1 MSKYIEKVENAV
13 LPVIP
18 LRGLVIFPGIPTSF
32 EINNKKSI
40 KALNAASSYN
50 NTVFLSVMEKSS
62 DSDEMHLSVT
72 GITAKLKQSLKLP
85 DGNYRVLIDGKSRA
99 EYTELIEG
107 EDFLK
112 AKVLIK
118 NVIVT
123 DNGGIKGEAL
133 RREAILTFQDHIKL
147 LPKISPEIVVSVQA
161 ITDPGMLADFIASNV
176 LFDYRDKQ
184 QVLEETDPFRRL
196 ETLIQLLENE
206 SRVLE
211 FKKELH
217 EKVRERIDEN
227 QREYFLKEQLK
238 VIREELGDTA
248 QDQEEDELV
257 LRIRNSAFSDEAKE
271 KLLKD
276 FDRMTKMPF
285 GSSENSVLRNY
296 LDTVLELPVGIRTKD
311 VYSVQKARKI
321 LDEDHD
327 GLKKVKDRILEYIA
341 VKQLAPELKGQ
352 ILCLIGPPGVGKS
365 SVAVSVA
372 RALGRKFVRVSLGG
386 VRDEADIRGHRKT
399 YVGAMPGRIITA
411 FSQAKSENPVILLD
425 EIDKLTS
432 NSQGDPASALLEVL
446 DTEQNKSFRDHYI
459 EIPIDLSDC
468 IFIATANTAETIPHA
483 LYDRMEIIE
492 LPSYTTNEK
501 ISIFKNHL
509 LPKQLKRHGLNRR
522 IVKVTDDAIRELIDF
537 YTKEAGVRTLER
549 QTASLCRKIA
559 MLLAEGTKK
568 SFVVTPDF
576 INQLLGA
583 RKVKPDALLTCD
595 TVGVVNGLAWTEL
608 GGEMLQVE
616 AQSFD
621 GTGKVELTGKLGDV
635 MKESAQAAVSYI
647 RKHAES
653 LGIDK
658 EFYKNRDIHIHVPEG
673 AVPKDGPSAGVTM
686 ISALV
691 SELSGIP
698 ARHDIAMTGEITLTG
713 RVLPIGGLHEKSMA
727 AYRNGIRTII
737 IPKDNLSD
745 LEEVDDIIKENVT
758 FVPVSNVSQV
768 LGLIL
773 AKQEEPDHQDPL
785 FDCLDMHEEYSA
797 EETGQGYSGHVN

>member
-72 GITAKLKQSLKLP
+72 GITAKIKQSLKLP

-133 RREAILTFQDHIKL
+133 RREAILAFQDHIKL

-459 EIPIDLSDC
+459 EIPTDLSDC

-483 LYDRMEIIE
+483 LYDRLEIIE

-797 EETGQGYSGHVN
+797 EVTGQGYSGHVN

>member
-72 GITAKLKQSLKLP
+72 GITAKIKQSLKLP

-133 RREAILTFQDHIKL
+133 RREAILAFQDHIKL

-459 EIPIDLSDC
+459 EIPTDLSDC

-583 RKVKPDALLTCD
+583 RKVKADALLTCD

-785 FDCLDMHEEYSA
+785 FDCFDMHEEYSA
-797 EETGQGYSGHVN
+797 EVTGQGYSGHVN

>member
-72 GITAKLKQSLKLP
+72 GITAKIKQSLKLP

-133 RREAILTFQDHIKL
+133 RREAILAFQDHIKL

-161 ITDPGMLADFIASNV
+161 ITDPGMLADFVASNV

-459 EIPIDLSDC
+459 EIPTDLSDC

-797 EETGQGYSGHVN
+797 EVTGQGYSGHVN

>member
-62 DSDEMHLSVT
+62 ESEEMHLSVT
-72 GITAKLKQSLKLP
+72 GITAKIKQSLKLP

-133 RREAILTFQDHIKL
+133 RREAILAFQDHIKL

-411 FSQAKSENPVILLD
+411 FSQAKSENPVLLLD

-459 EIPIDLSDC
+459 EIPTDLSDC

-686 ISALV
+686 ISALI

-797 EETGQGYSGHVN
+797 EVTGQGYSGHVN

>member
-72 GITAKLKQSLKLP
+72 GITAKIKQSLKLP

-133 RREAILTFQDHIKL
+133 RREAILAFQDHIKL

-459 EIPIDLSDC
+459 EIPTDLSDC

-501 ISIFKNHL
+501 VSIFKNHL

-522 IVKVTDDAIRELIDF
+522 IVKVTDDAVRELIDF

-621 GTGKVELTGKLGDV
+621 GIGKVELTGKLGDV

-797 EETGQGYSGHVN
+797 EVTGQGYSGHVN

>member
-72 GITAKLKQSLKLP
+72 GITAKIKQSLKLP

-133 RREAILTFQDHIKL
+133 RREAILAFQDHIKL

-459 EIPIDLSDC
+459 EIPTDLSDC

-568 SFVVTPDF
+568 SFVVTPNF

-797 EETGQGYSGHVN
+797 EVTGQGYSGHVN

>member
-72 GITAKLKQSLKLP
+72 GITAKIKQSLKLP

-133 RREAILTFQDHIKL
+133 RREAILAFQDHIKL

-459 EIPIDLSDC
+459 
-468 IFIATANTAETIPHA
+468 
-483 LYDRMEIIE
+483 
-492 LPSYTTNEK
+492 
-501 ISIFKNHL
+501 
-509 LPKQLKRHGLNRR
+509 
-522 IVKVTDDAIRELIDF
+522 
-537 YTKEAGVRTLER
+537 
-549 QTASLCRKIA
+549 
-559 MLLAEGTKK
+559 
-568 SFVVTPDF
+568 
-576 INQLLGA
+576 
-583 RKVKPDALLTCD
+583 
-595 TVGVVNGLAWTEL
+595 
-608 GGEMLQVE
+608 
-616 AQSFD
+616 
-621 GTGKVELTGKLGDV
+621 
-635 MKESAQAAVSYI
+635 
-647 RKHAES
+647 
-653 LGIDK
+653 
-658 EFYKNRDIHIHVPEG
+658 
-673 AVPKDGPSAGVTM
+673 
-686 ISALV
+686 
-691 SELSGIP
+691 
-698 ARHDIAMTGEITLTG
+698 
-713 RVLPIGGLHEKSMA
+713 
-727 AYRNGIRTII
+727 
-737 IPKDNLSD
+737 
-745 LEEVDDIIKENVT
+745 
-758 FVPVSNVSQV
+758 
-768 LGLIL
+768 
-773 AKQEEPDHQDPL
+773 
-785 FDCLDMHEEYSA
+785 
-797 EETGQGYSGHVN
+797 

>member
-50 NTVFLSVMEKSS
+50 NTVLLSVMEKSS

-72 GITAKLKQSLKLP
+72 GITAKIKQSLKLP

-459 EIPIDLSDC
+459 EIPTDLSDC

-797 EETGQGYSGHVN
+797 EVTGQGYSGHVN